1 MPHVSAPQTIG
12 PSGLAYPAALYATNL
27 APRAERVKMAT
38 IGHNS
43 GEVTDKAKL
52 EKHYKSMLPVIQQQ
66 RALSEQLAD
75 LRQSAK
81 AEGVNAGD
89 VIKLIR
95 KQLRTVEQQEREQS
109 SRECCAEYADLLQ
122 LSLEF

>member
-1 MPHVSAPQTIG
+1 
-12 PSGLAYPAALYATNL
+12 
-27 APRAERVKMAT
+27 MAT